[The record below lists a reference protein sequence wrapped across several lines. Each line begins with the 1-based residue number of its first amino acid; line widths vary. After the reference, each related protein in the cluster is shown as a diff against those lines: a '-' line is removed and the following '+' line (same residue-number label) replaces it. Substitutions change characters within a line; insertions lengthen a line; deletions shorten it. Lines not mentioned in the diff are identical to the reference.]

1 MFVII
6 MDDIARLITSFNSC
20 DLSTYTGTRRGFC
33 GKININYFL
42 KKLITDK
49 HVKCILISDAT
60 RDQTVDI
67 YQYKEKELYFKRVC
81 ICDKPCSESNKCSR
95 IKNKQECD
103 GHHIIIVS
111 KNQSLIID
119 ETNDYVIDFTY
130 KQMLFS
136 HLIEDSNAEFIA
148 RLPEYLFLPFN
159 QFINYHQSNPEFK
172 EENINRWQ
180 ANITN
185 PCKIIISVTENNC
198 CLTPE
203 NVDSKLYHR
212 KYLVYKSKYL
222 KLKNQLNLYKI
233 N

>member
-1 MFVII
+1 MEEIEE
-6 MDDIARLITSFNSC
+6 LIRSVNSC
-20 DLSTYTGTRRGFC
+20 DLATYTGTRRGFC
-33 GKININYFL
+33 GEININTFL
-42 KKLITDK
+42 KKLIADR
-49 HVKCILISDAT
+49 HVKCVLIPDAS

-67 YQYKEKELYFKRVC
+67 YQFKDKELYLKRVC
-81 ICDKPCSESNKCSR
+81 ICDKPCSASSKCSR

-103 GHHIIIVS
+103 GHHIIILS
-111 KNQSLIID
+111 KNKTLIID

-136 HLIEDSNAEFIA
+136 HMIEDSNVEFIA

-159 QFINYHQSNPEFK
+159 QFINYYQSNPEFK

-180 ANITN
+180 ANITF

-203 NVDSKLYHR
+203 NVDSKLYHH
-212 KYLVYKSKYL
+212 KYLLYKNKYL
-222 KLKNQLNLYKI
+222 NLKNNLICKTQI